1 MSQKPIIYGAVGIVL
16 GFLGGVAAGSA
27 INGSKITDAV
37 GRAMG
42 PAQEAASQAASSQ
55 QAALDGLSERIAALE
70 AAMSEDDGGEDITAA
85 LGERLDAMKS
95 EMQTRLEDLSAR
107 TRTQAEA
114 VQGALSELSGGMQE
128 AAQMAAAA
136 VAARA
141 AGSGEGASAEG
152 MTVTDPLGVGE
163 TAQFADGQV
172 RAFVSRVDP
181 AGGSVRLMV
190 NGEATALGSG
200 GTTRVAL
207 GDSSCTVAVMGLD
220 DGKATLG
227 SDCGA
232 AASGGSE
239 EGGESEAAAAPAEA
253 PEDGH
258 RAGEVASLA
267 DGKLRV
273 FVSGLADDGSAARIA
288 VNGVQTQLVNAG
300 ESVEVETGEGACTVT
315 VTGVGNGMV
324 GLEAS
329 CG

>member
-1 MSQKPIIYGAVGIVL
+1 M
-16 GFLGGVAAGSA
+16 
-27 INGSKITDAV
+27 
-37 GRAMG
+37 R
-42 PAQEAASQAASSQ
+42 
-55 QAALDGLSERIAALE
+55 
-70 AAMSEDDGGEDITAA
+70 
-85 LGERLDAMKS
+85 
-95 EMQTRLEDLSAR
+95 DL
-107 TRTQAEA
+107 
-114 VQGALSELSGGMQE
+114 
-128 AAQMAAAA
+128 
-136 VAARA
+136 
-141 AGSGEGASAEG
+141 
-152 MTVTDPLGVGE
+152 
-163 TAQFADGQV
+163 
-172 RAFVSRVDP
+172 
-181 AGGSVRLMV
+181 
-190 NGEATALGSG
+190 
-200 GTTRVAL
+200 
-207 GDSSCTVAVMGLD
+207 GLD